1 MKILAIECSENPA
14 SCAVVED
21 GRLLCESFIGVG
33 LTHSRTLMPMVD
45 AMLKNADLSLGDID
59 RFAVTVGPGSFTGLR
74 IGIAAVKGMAMG
86 TKREVVGIST
96 LQAAAFGA
104 SMLKGIICPVMDARC
119 QQVYNALFYCDG
131 NRIERLCDDRALMC
145 DELRDEL
152 LKLKEGRFAEAD
164 IWLTGNGAELCMG
177 KFGEAV
183 GAKMTP
189 MHIRSQKAL
198 YVALLS
204 QDEPPVSAARLLPSY
219 LRLPQAERE
228 LKQRQQQ

>member
-86 TKREVVGIST
+86 MGKETVGVST
-96 LQAAAFGA
+96 LQSAAFGA

-131 NRIERLCDDRALMC
+131 NRIERLCEDRALMC

-152 LKLKEGRFAEAD
+152 LRLKEGRFAESD

-177 KFGEAV
+177 KFGEEV
-183 GAKMTP
+183 GAKIAP

-204 QDEPPVSAARLLPSY
+204 QNEPPVSAAELLPSY

>member
-86 TKREVVGIST
+86 TGKETVGVST
-96 LQAAAFGA
+96 LQSAAFGA

-131 NRIERLCDDRALMC
+131 NRIERLCEDRALMC

-152 LKLKEGRFAEAD
+152 LRLKEGRFAEAD

-177 KFGEAV
+177 KFGEEV
-183 GAKMTP
+183 GANIAP

-204 QDEPPVSAARLLPSY
+204 QNEPPVSAAELLPSY